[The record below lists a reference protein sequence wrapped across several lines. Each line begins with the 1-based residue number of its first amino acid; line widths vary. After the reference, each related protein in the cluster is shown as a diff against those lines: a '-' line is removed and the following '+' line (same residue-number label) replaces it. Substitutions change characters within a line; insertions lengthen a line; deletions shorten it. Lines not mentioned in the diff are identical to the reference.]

1 MIVYNVYCK
10 WKQKVRQQLTW
21 NFWCLIDAYENNCL
35 KLLAKHTWIDY
46 LGFFSIIHFW
56 SFNLQ
61 GSPWWSGFFLRLS
74 LTMRYVQVRFCSNVV
89 LISWDYTFL
98 LLQPVFVSIL
108 WLMKSKLLLNFIA
121 KTQINASHIGRNW
134 KWMTMNEEIKILGAI
149 LELPARQQCQSR
161 PFTTKM
167 GQMNWIG
174 SAV

>member
-46 LGFFSIIHFW
+46 LVFFFNYTFLEFQSTGFTMVKW
-56 SFNLQ
+56 V
-61 GSPWWSGFFLRLS
+61 FLRLS

-149 LELPARQQCQSR
+149 LELPARQQCQSS
-161 PFTTKM
+161 PFT
-167 GQMNWIG
+167 
-174 SAV
+174 